1 MADNQDDQGK
11 VTADIADDVIRD
23 ALKSVEARERGEE
36 PVEAAPAAQEAGADQ
51 PPPDP
56 VAEVQAQLELSQAK
70 GRETMERLKETHD
83 RLLRATADLE
93 NVRKRAAK
101 EKEDI
106 QRFGVERIAKDLLG
120 VVDSLERGIEYGEK
134 DPETSEAMVTGV
146 KMTLKLFQDALAKHG
161 VKGFDSKGTPFD
173 PHRHEAI
180 GQAPDASV
188 PANTVIV
195 EHQRGYMLHDRLLR
209 PALVVVSTQPA
220 ASEPSADEATP
231 EDGADA

>member
-1 MADNQDDQGK
+1 M
-11 VTADIADDVIRD
+11 TADIAEDVIRD
-23 ALKSVEARERGEE
+23 ALKSVEARERGEAPE
-36 PVEAAPAAQEAGADQ
+36 TAAPDTPEEAAAADA
-51 PPPDP
+51 PLDP

-70 GRETMERLKETHD
+70 GRETMERLKDTHD
-83 RLLRATADLE
+83 RLLRATADLD

-101 EKEDI
+101 EKDDV

-120 VVDSLERGIEYGEK
+120 AVDSLERGIEYGEK
-134 DPETSEAMVTGV
+134 DADTSEAMVTGV

-209 PALVVVSTQPA
+209 PALVVVSSLPA
-220 ASEPSADEATP
+220 SDEAPADASSQTSGDG
-231 EDGADA
+231 DGA